1 MEMKIHLIFSFVMSL
16 FMISIM
22 SFVVTC
28 LNIGWTD
35 QTIHKWLSSF
45 FVAWLVG
52 FPLLFIF
59 GPVFKK
65 TITKFCCGESGRHK

>member
-1 MEMKIHLIFSFVMSL
+1 MEKKVHLRHSFVMSL

-22 SFVVTC
+22 SFVVTY

-35 QTIHKWLSSF
+35 QTIDKWLHSF
-45 FVAWLVG
+45 AIAWLVG

-59 GPVFKK
+59 APIFKK
-65 TITKFCCGESGRHK
+65 AIVKSLSK

>member
-1 MEMKIHLIFSFVMSL
+1 MEKKVHLIFSIVMSA

-22 SFVVTC
+22 SFVVTY

-35 QTIHKWLSSF
+35 QTIEKWLSGF
-45 FVAWLVG
+45 LVAWMVG

-59 GPVFKK
+59 APIFKK
-65 TITKFCCGESGRHK
+65 AIMKRLTGK